1 MKMRTNAMIEVMK
14 KHNIT
19 IPEPLPTKPVLLIL
33 IREAKLR

>member
-19 IPEPLPTKPVLLIL
+19 IPEPLPTIPVLLIL